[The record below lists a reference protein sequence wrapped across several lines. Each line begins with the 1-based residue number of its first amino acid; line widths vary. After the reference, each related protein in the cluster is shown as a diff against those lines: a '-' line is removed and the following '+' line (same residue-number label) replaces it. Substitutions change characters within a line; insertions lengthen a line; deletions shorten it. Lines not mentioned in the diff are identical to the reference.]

1 MSKKKEDVGTKKKL
15 SIKDRLIITELL
27 PNQGNIIDLTI
38 AKDITQKT
46 EIGQIEATRIGLKTK
61 GSALIWDDKKEK
73 DKTIEFT
80 NAELELLKSQINE
93 LDKQKTIKP
102 NMLSLC
108 LKIREN

>member
-1 MSKKKEDVGTKKKL
+1 MKKKKEESGTKKKL
-15 SIKDRLIITELL
+15 SIKDRLVIVELL
-27 PNQGNIIDLTI
+27 PVQGNIIDLTI
-38 AKDITQKT
+38 SKDIRQKA
-46 EIGQIEATRIGLKTK
+46 ELGQMESTKIDLKIEGT
-61 GSALIWDDKKEK
+61 SFVWDEKKAK

>member
-1 MSKKKEDVGTKKKL
+1 MKKKKEESGTKKKL
-15 SIKDRLIITELL
+15 SIKDRLVIVELL
-27 PNQGNIIDLTI
+27 PVQGNIIDLTI
-38 AKDITQKT
+38 SKDIRQKA
-46 EIGQIEATRIGLKTK
+46 EVGQMEATRIGLKIEGT
-61 GSALIWDDKKEK
+61 SFIWDDKKEK

-93 LDKQKTIKP
+93 LDKQKTIKS